1 MVIFRIFFNLFGI
14 VTRLGLGLLAFPI
27 FLLTRH
33 AFVLVLVAIGLFIYL
48 FFSGDDQQVRSTA
61 DLNKPTM
68 VRNEKG
74 EMVQI
79 ATPVQRVEN
88 GNSAFANDVYKQMTE
103 QERAY
108 YSQIYFWVMAN
119 VADGQTH
126 SWSQIDIAGTIRP
139 DRSFTNKAGEKCR
152 YFGEVLK
159 VHAVQ
164 QNISGLACQNGKG
177 SANWCK
183 LSTNATPACGLGH
196 KPGMLDGISQSLNN
210 LF

>member
-1 MVIFRIFFNLFGI
+1 MVIFRIIFNLFGI
-14 VTRLGLGLLAFPI
+14 VTRLGFGLLAFPV

-33 AFVLVLVAIGLFIYL
+33 AFLLVIAAGILFIYL
-48 FFSGDDQQVRSTA
+48 FMSSDDQQTRSTQNH
-61 DLNKPTM
+61 NKPTM

-74 EMVQI
+74 QMVQVT
-79 ATPVQRVEN
+79 TPVARVED

-103 QERAY
+103 QEQAY
-108 YSQIYFWVMAN
+108 YSQMFFWVMGN

-126 SWSQIDIAGTIRP
+126 SWSNVDIAGSIRP
-139 DRSFTNKAGEKCR
+139 DKTFTNKTGEKCR

-164 QNISGLACQNGKG
+164 QNITGLSCQNGT
-177 SANWCK
+177 SWCK
-183 LSTNATPACGLGH
+183 LRVNATPACGLGH
-196 KPGMLDGISQSLNN
+196 KPGAWDSISGSLDK